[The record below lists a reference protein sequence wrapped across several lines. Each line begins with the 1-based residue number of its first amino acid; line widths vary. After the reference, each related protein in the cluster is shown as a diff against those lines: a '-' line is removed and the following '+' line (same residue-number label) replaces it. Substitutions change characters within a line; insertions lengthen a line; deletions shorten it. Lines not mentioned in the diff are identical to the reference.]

1 MQWKGVL
8 EKLLCSFRIWADIFL
23 TVCLQM
29 EQVFIYRL
37 KLFSEEDWKGTKIIF
52 KKLFS
57 KDNFIFIEHLPPL
70 SKHNMIHL
78 LKMFIA

>member
-1 MQWKGVL
+1 
-8 EKLLCSFRIWADIFL
+8 
-23 TVCLQM
+23 M

-57 KDNFIFIEHLPPL
+57 KDNFIFIEHLPL
-70 SKHNMIHL
+70 LLKHNMIHL
-78 LKMFIA
+78 LKILLHNKK